1 MNDCNIIYIT
11 IYSSLIGLHEGAIQ
25 HKLESGYK
33 PVKQQLSISAPHQAL
48 ALSSSV
54 SFPPLT
60 HTSARWR
67 CAGNRWW
74 QGEAIFP
81 NGPNTQQPAASQYNA
96 DLKHNKQTPTPTK
109 IQTNSLPSSGTR
121 SNIIAPVTD
130 QCYRSSAEH
139 TAPTAAAQA
148 KGITLANRL
157 VKRSQGS
164 ISSLGLKSAS
174 GWKFTLLGCLMDLLS
189 QGFPN
194 LICSDVPVANRK
206 PCTHYRKAPA
216 WQQQLLVLCRA
227 GHGHSNAIRSGS
239 LLSDECSTQARVG
252 LYWAEDDKVDFF
264 SLSYYKN
271 THHWAFPCLSSCCSE
286 STYLRIVAQLSQSGN
301 LSSKSLMLNPKLPGL
316 KNKCIRNQS
325 WSGRLELSLPLH
337 ILT

>member
-33 PVKQQLSISAPHQAL
+33 PVKQQLSISPPHQAL

-130 QCYRSSAEH
+130 QCYRSSVEH

-157 VKRSQGS
+157 VKKKPGINIIPGTQVGQWLKAHSSGLPDGSVKPGIPKPHLLRCPRGKQEAMYPLQKGTCVTAAAPGSVKGWAWAQQCHPLWLSPLGWMQHTGTSRS
-164 ISSLGLKSAS
+164 
-174 GWKFTLLGCLMDLLS
+174 LLGRRRQSRFFFPYLITKIHITGLS
-189 QGFPN
+189 
-194 LICSDVPVANRK
+194 L
-206 PCTHYRKAPA
+206 
-216 WQQQLLVLCRA
+216 
-227 GHGHSNAIRSGS
+227 
-239 LLSDECSTQARVG
+239 
-252 LYWAEDDKVDFF
+252 
-264 SLSYYKN
+264 
-271 THHWAFPCLSSCCSE
+271 AFPHA
-286 STYLRIVAQLSQSGN
+286 V
-301 LSSKSLMLNPKLPGL
+301 LN
-316 KNKCIRNQS
+316 Q
-325 WSGRLELSLPLH
+325 H
-337 ILT
+337 T